1 VRHLSA
7 TLGAAPRRLVAAVSR
22 QRRRK
27 VAPVLLLL
35 TCLALTG
42 GAYAAFAPSPQAEAA
57 TAVSAKSIKDGRAL
71 FLRNCSSCH
80 GLNAEGSSDGP
91 TLVGV
96 GAAAVDFQVGTGRM
110 PAAADGAQIQK
121 KRVQFNNDEIA
132 ALAAYIASL
141 GPGPAI
147 PDADALDYADADAAQ
162 GGAIYRTNCSMCH
175 NFAGSGGALTR
186 GKFAPSL
193 KGVTAKHLWE
203 AMLTGPQSM
212 PVFGDGTM
220 KPQDKK
226 EIIKYLQTVQD
237 QANPGGAALGKI
249 GPVTEGAIGWIFGL
263 GLLIVCAVWLG
274 AKAR

>member
-1 VRHLSA
+1 MRHLSA
-7 TLGAAPRRLVAAVSR
+7 SLTAAPRRLVAAVSR

-27 VAPVLLLL
+27 VAPALLLL
-35 TCLALTG
+35 ACLGLTG
-42 GAYAAFAPSPQAEAA
+42 GAYAAFAPSPQAEAS

-80 GLNAEGSSDGP
+80 GLNAEGSSDAP

-110 PAAADGAQIQK
+110 PAANDGPQVLQK
-121 KRVQFNNDEIA
+121 PVEFTADEIA
-132 ALAAYIASL
+132 ALAAYVASL

-147 PDADALDYADADAAQ
+147 PDAEALDYADADAAQ

-175 NFAGSGGALTR
+175 NFAGSGGALTK

-193 KGVTAKHLWE
+193 NGVSARHIYE

-226 EIIKYLQTVQD
+226 QILKYLKTIENQP
-237 QANPGGAALGKI
+237 NPGGAALGKI

-263 GLLIVCAVWLG
+263 GALIACAVWLG

>member
-7 TLGAAPRRLVAAVSR
+7 SLTGGPRRAIAVVSR
-22 QRRRK
+22 QRRRR
-27 VAPVLLLL
+27 VAPFLLLMV
-35 TCLALTG
+35 CLGLTG
-42 GAYAAFAPSPQAEAA
+42 GAYAAFAPSPQAAA
-57 TAVSAKSIKDGRAL
+57 ASGVSAQSIKDGRAL
-71 FLRNCSSCH
+71 FLRNCASCH
-80 GLNAEGSSDGP
+80 GLNAEGSTDAP
-91 TLVGV
+91 PLVGV

-110 PAAADGAQIQK
+110 PAAADGPQIQA
-121 KRVQFNNDEIA
+121 KRVEFKPAEVA
-132 ALAAYIASL
+132 ALAAYVASL

-175 NFAGSGGALTR
+175 NFVGSGGALTH
-186 GKFAPSL
+186 GKFAASL
-193 KGVTAKHLWE
+193 TGVTAKHMYE

-226 EIIKYLQTVQD
+226 EIIKYLQGIQKQPD
-237 QANPGGAALGKI
+237 PGGAGLGKV
-249 GPVTEGAIGWIFGL
+249 GPVTEGAVGWIFGL
-263 GLLIVCAVWLG
+263 GSLIGAAVWLG